1 MMWTTI
7 RTGPKN
13 LIMSQ
18 HPASTV
24 ETSTILTGITTT
36 GTPHLGNYVGAI
48 RPAIEASQKPD
59 INAYYFLADYHA
71 LIKCQDPAMV
81 HQSSRE
87 IAATWLA
94 LGLNTDNVVFYRQ
107 SDVPEITQLMWFLSC
122 VAAKGLMNR
131 AHAYKDSVQKN
142 QEAGEDQD
150 YGITMGLFSYPVL
163 MAADILMFNATRVPV
178 GRDQI
183 QHIEMARDIA
193 QRFNHVYGEHFTLPE
208 AVVDD
213 HVAVLQGLDGR
224 KMSKSYGNTIPL
236 FLPEKQLRKH
246 INKIKTNLLE
256 PGEPKD
262 PDTSTVFQIWRAFAS
277 KEQTDAMRR
286 EFENGIAWGEAKKQ
300 LFELI
305 EAELR
310 EPRERYNELL
320 ENPSHIEKMLSEG
333 AEKARAVSVPF
344 MAKLNR
350 AVGLHALS

>member
-7 RTGPKN
+7 ETGPKN

-18 HPASTV
+18 LPASTV
-24 ETSTILTGITTT
+24 EKNTVLTGITTT

-142 QEAGEDQD
+142 QDAGEDQD

-163 MAADILMFNATRVPV
+163 LSLI
-178 GRDQI
+178 
-183 QHIEMARDIA
+183 HI
-193 QRFNHVYGEHFTLPE
+193 
-208 AVVDD
+208 
-213 HVAVLQGLDGR
+213 
-224 KMSKSYGNTIPL
+224 
-236 FLPEKQLRKH
+236 
-246 INKIKTNLLE
+246 
-256 PGEPKD
+256 
-262 PDTSTVFQIWRAFAS
+262 
-277 KEQTDAMRR
+277 
-286 EFENGIAWGEAKKQ
+286 
-300 LFELI
+300 
-305 EAELR
+305 
-310 EPRERYNELL
+310 
-320 ENPSHIEKMLSEG
+320 
-333 AEKARAVSVPF
+333 
-344 MAKLNR
+344 
-350 AVGLHALS
+350 